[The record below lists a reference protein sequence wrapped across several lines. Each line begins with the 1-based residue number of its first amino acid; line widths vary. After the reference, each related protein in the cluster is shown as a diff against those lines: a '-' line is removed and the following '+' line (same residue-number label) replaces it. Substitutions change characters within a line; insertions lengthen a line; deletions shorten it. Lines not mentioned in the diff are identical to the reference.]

1 VKICRALGV
10 EAEDTPA
17 VVAASQAAGAVADF
31 PVVEVVFR
39 VAAAVSRVAEVSPAP
54 EGVAAVIRAAG
65 RKEEAGRADL
75 ERAADRCGN
84 PWRSA

>member
-1 VKICRALGV
+1 MKICRALGV

-17 VVAASQAAGAVADF
+17 VVAASQAAVAVADF

-39 VAAAVSRVAEVSPAP
+39 VAAVSRVAEVSPAP
-54 EGVAAVIRAAG
+54 EGVAAVIQAAG